1 MNFSEITITPNIE
14 HVTFNHNNGGQNRV
28 EWHFQKDYPPKFLY
42 TLELSLNCKREMKIF
57 RINKNWVF
65 AGIKSSLKEFQC
77 FLQKAGKVWDTRKN
91 GLKRNDKYV

>member
-1 MNFSEITITPNIE
+1 MNFSEITITLNIE
-14 HVTFNHNNGGQNRV
+14 HVTFNHNNGGQNTV

-42 TLELSLNCKREMKIF
+42 TLELSLNCKGEMKIF

-77 FLQKAGKVWDTRKN
+77 FLQKAGK
-91 GLKRNDKYV
+91 GLRYKKEWFKKKR